1 LTNINNR
8 LKDLF
13 GAVLQANDPVDIM
26 LLPGK
31 LLISY
36 LIIDV

>member
-1 LTNINNR
+1 LANINNI

-13 GAVLQANDPVDIM
+13 GAVLQANEPVDIL

-31 LLISY
+31 PLISY